1 MTTYGDLAARIDAI
15 ARGLRARGVGRESLV
30 AIDLPRSAERVAAV
44 LAVSRAGAAWLPVGS
59 DWPAA
64 RVAAVLEDARPALL
78 IGAGAP
84 PPGAP
89 AATLAALAREEES
102 AGELEAPRPADLA
115 YVLYTSGS
123 TGVPKGVMVEHR
135 ALANLLAWSR
145 RAYPLGPGDRVL
157 QKAPL
162 EFDASVWEIFA
173 PLVAGATLVVAPP
186 EIERDPRELARLL
199 REEAITHLKLVPSL
213 LRMLLAVPGF
223 GSEPALRQV
232 FCGGEE
238 LPADLAAEFLT
249 RSKAELHNLYGPTET
264 CVDVAAHRCGPED
277 AGRRVP
283 IGREIDNA
291 RLVVLDRRGRRLP
304 AGIPGELGV
313 GGLPVARGYLGREDL
328 TRERFVPDPEGSP
341 RDRLYRTGDRV
352 RRRPDGEL
360 EFLGRLDEQRKVRG
374 VRIEPGEIEAAL
386 RAQPEVADAVA
397 VVRGGER
404 APSLAAYAAP
414 RLAPADAEDRR
425 ALSRTL
431 RERLASVLPRSFV
444 PDTVTVLAALPLTAS
459 GKVDRGA
466 LPEPERVAPGNSSA
480 PASPEERLLVRIW
493 SEVLGVDGVGIHD
506 NLFDLGGN
514 SLFVFQIS
522 ARAAQSGYA
531 VTPRLLFEHPTI
543 AELAAAAG
551 TLPATHANVTEL
563 TA

>member
-1 MTTYGDLAARIDAI
+1 
-15 ARGLRARGVGRESLV
+15 
-30 AIDLPRSAERVAAV
+30 PRSADRGAAL
-44 LAVSRAGAAWLPVGS
+44 LAVSRAGAAWLPIGS
-59 DWPAA
+59 DWPPA
-64 RVAAVLEDARPALL
+64 RIAAVLDDARPSLL
-78 IGAGAP
+78 IGAEAP
-84 PPGAP
+84 PAGVP
-89 AATLAALAREEES
+89 AATAAGLAAEGSGGEELAD
-102 AGELEAPRPADLA
+102 PALPDLA

-123 TGVPKGVMVEHR
+123 TGAPKGVMVEHR
-135 ALANLLAWSR
+135 ALANLLAWSQR
-145 RAYPLGPGDRVL
+145 IFPLGPGDRVL

-173 PLVAGATLVVAPP
+173 PLVAGAALVVAPP
-186 EIERDPRELARLL
+186 GIERDPRELVRLL
-199 REEAITHLKLVPSL
+199 REEGITHLKLVPSL

-238 LPADLAAEFLT
+238 LPSDLAAEFLE
-249 RSKAELHNLYGPTET
+249 RSRAELHNLSGPPET
-264 CVDVAAHRCGPED
+264 CVDVAAHRCGPGD

-291 RLVVLDRRGRRLP
+291 RLVVVDSRGRRLP
-304 AGIPGELGV
+304 AGVPGELCV
-313 GGLPVARGYLGREDL
+313 GGLPLARGYLGRDDL
-328 TRERFVPDPEGSP
+328 TRERFVPDPLGGAG
-341 RDRLYRTGDRV
+341 DRLSRTGDRV

-360 EFLGRLDEQRKVRG
+360 EFLGRFDEQRKVRG

-386 RAQPEVADAVA
+386 RREPEVADAAV

-404 APSLAAYAAP
+404 APSLAAYVASPSAED
-414 RLAPADAEDRR
+414 ADARR
-425 ALSRTL
+425 SLSRSL
-431 RERLASVLPRSFV
+431 RERLAAALPRSFV

-459 GKVDRGA
+459 GKIDRGA
-466 LPEPERVAPGNSSA
+466 LPEPERVAPGEAAAARSA
-480 PASPEERLLVRIW
+480 EERLLARIW
-493 SEVLGVDGVGIHD
+493 SEVLGVEAVGIHD

-522 ARAAQSGYA
+522 ARAVQSGYA

-543 AELAAAAG
+543 ADLVAAAG
-551 TLPATHANVTEL
+551 TLPATDSNVTEL